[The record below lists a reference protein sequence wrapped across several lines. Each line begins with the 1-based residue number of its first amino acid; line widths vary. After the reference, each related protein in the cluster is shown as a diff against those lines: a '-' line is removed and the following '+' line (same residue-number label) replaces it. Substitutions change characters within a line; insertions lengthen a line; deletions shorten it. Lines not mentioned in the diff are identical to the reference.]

1 MSLLEQ
7 PIWAIANQIVLF
19 WRKFTPKYRLLFK
32 RPAPGTKE
40 SLRKPASTKNGQL
53 VFSESSSKTWQQ
65 DHFAVVVAPATVV
78 VVAPATVVVVVGGV
92 VTVVV
97 VTVVVAGGG
106 GNFLQKWTQQQTA
119 AIILADFNMNMSK
132 SPPEW
137 CRALRPDD
145 HQGDGLFTPYLNL

>member
-65 DHFAVVVAPATVV
+65 DHFAVVTVVAVVVGVV
-78 VVAPATVVVVVGGV
+78 VV
-92 VTVVV
+92 
-97 VTVVVAGGG
+97 VVVAGGG

-145 HQGDGLFTPYLNL
+145 HQGEGLFTPYLNL

>member
-78 VVAPATVVVVVGGV
+78 VGGGGV
-92 VTVVV
+92 VTVVTAV
-97 VTVVVAGGG
+97 VVVAGGV

-145 HQGDGLFTPYLNL
+145 HQGEGLFTPYLNL